1 MFGEWMDNIEHLD
14 AYVTDKPTDMEID
27 GRGIDYVDENPLVLI
42 LREEG
47 TCQESL
53 AIIKATIELKNW
65 AREVAAQPMED
76 STMKI
81 KTVEPITLIKKIKTI
96 EPVILAKNIISFPI
110 EFVCDNS
117 PINFVSIES
126 AENFFPYNMISD
138 SAYSLALKFF
148 FFF

>member
-1 MFGEWMDNIEHLD
+1 
-14 AYVTDKPTDMEID
+14 
-27 GRGIDYVDENPLVLI
+27 
-42 LREEG
+42 
-47 TCQESL
+47 
-53 AIIKATIELKNW
+53 
-65 AREVAAQPMED
+65 MED

-96 EPVILAKNIISFPI
+96 EPVTLAKNIISFPI

-138 SAYSLALKFF
+138 SAYSLALNFF
-148 FFF
+148 FFFFEIGKENLNNKELKQGHVEPIKEET